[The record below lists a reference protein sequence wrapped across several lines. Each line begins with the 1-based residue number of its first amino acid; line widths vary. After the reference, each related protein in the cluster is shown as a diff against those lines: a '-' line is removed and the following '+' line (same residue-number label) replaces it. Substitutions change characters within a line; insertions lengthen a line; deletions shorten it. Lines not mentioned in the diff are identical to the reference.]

1 MPLLAVIDHPIV
13 SMVASFPATEVA
25 RELPFRNYFQTD
37 AVRSILNEICVAGVV
52 YPLRQ
57 PSATDYIPVVGE
69 FLVEGFSPTFIG
81 KGKTPNEAW
90 QDWALSVHAAFQ
102 ELQYKRPFEMT
113 AEEQA
118 FWSVIESRID
128 VTVYRNHTPLH
139 VRQFG
144 KIGRAR
150 PYPEQIVWDNGTADE
165 VALHQVDS
173 PDFITFKPGQP
184 LEALVARDPVT
195 FQLLRILHIQR
206 RPPAV
211 RLPAGEEAE
220 FLASI
225 GSTKTLA
232 ATGWDQ

>member
-1 MPLLAVIDHPIV
+1 MPLLAAIDRPIA
-13 SMVASFPATEVA
+13 STVACAPATEVA
-25 RELPFRNYFQTD
+25 RELPFRSYFQTD
-37 AVRSILNEICVAGVV
+37 AVRSVLNDIRVAGVV

-81 KGKTPNEAW
+81 KGKTPKEAR

-102 ELQYKRPFEMT
+102 ELQYKRSFEMT
-113 AEEQA
+113 AEEQDA
-118 FWSVIESRID
+118 WSVLASRID
-128 VTVYRNHTPLH
+128 VTVYRNYTPLY

-150 PYPEQIVWDNGTADE
+150 PYPEQIIWDNGTADE

-195 FQLLRILHIQR
+195 FQLLRIVHIQR
-206 RPPAV
+206 RPSAI
-211 RLPAGEEAE
+211 RLPASEEAE
-220 FLASI
+220 LLASI
-225 GSTKTLA
+225 GSTKTLPV
-232 ATGWDQ
+232 TGWD